1 MSKKRPDM
9 FSVGRGGSLPGS
21 RLASSIDLGHEPPL
35 NSSGTD
41 AAEVDR
47 RDVNLRWLGA
57 SVLTGI
63 TGGALIGASI
73 YIALEGVTTSA
84 QPPERAVAS
93 APRSGTTEDRTINTA
108 RKGDKLNR
116 SEMVASAKQGFK
128 APMTIWTGDREVIK
142 VRQFVRVATNLS
154 MTTGTY
160 ATDIPP
166 FNPLRLFA
174 EDGDVHPVEPTPE
187 VADADVSVVKSDLTL
202 LNIEANAPSLSDE
215 DVIAILDEERRIGSE
230 AGRRASVPIP
240 AQQMLSRTLRQ
251 PGGFGGALG
260 YAQIPDTPF
269 SNIEVRV
276 VPENVTNFAKA
287 EQRPD
292 PIVEERDVTVKKG
305 ETLELALRAYGATPD
320 QIRAITTALSTRVK
334 VAAITEGQRMRVLV
348 APGPRPGD
356 GRQIVRIVLYS
367 ERGIEAIAATND
379 RGLFVSV
386 APPNDGATQPAAATK
401 DSDEGDEEEDDGNG
415 ARLYDSLYETALKNE
430 LPRQTVEE
438 LIRIFGYDVDFQRR
452 VSPGDSFEIFY
463 GQDED
468 NGTPEVLYAALTI
481 GGEARRVYRYQ
492 GDDGSVDFFDEAG
505 RSLKKFL
512 VRKPIAEGILRSGFG
527 SRFHPILGYTKMH
540 TGVDWA
546 NKIGTPI
553 LAAGN
558 GTIIKAGWESGYGRR
573 IEIQHANGYVTS
585 YNHQSRFANGIV
597 PGVRVKQ
604 GQVIG
609 YLGNTGLSTGPHLH
623 YEVIVN
629 GHFVDPMKIR
639 LPRGRELEGRTLAE
653 FKRQEDQVNELIQRA
668 DTSTRVAQ
676 RSALR

>member
-1 MSKKRPDM
+1 
-9 FSVGRGGSLPGS
+9 
-21 RLASSIDLGHEPPL
+21 
-35 NSSGTD
+35 
-41 AAEVDR
+41 
-47 RDVNLRWLGA
+47 
-57 SVLTGI
+57 
-63 TGGALIGASI
+63 
-73 YIALEGVTTSA
+73 
-84 QPPERAVAS
+84 
-93 APRSGTTEDRTINTA
+93 
-108 RKGDKLNR
+108 
-116 SEMVASAKQGFK
+116 
-128 APMTIWTGDREVIK
+128 MTIRAGDREVIK

-154 MTTGTY
+154 LTTGTY

-174 EDGDVHPVEPTPE
+174 DDGADHPPEPTPE

-202 LNIEANAPSLSDE
+202 LSIDANAPSLSDE
-215 DVIAILDEERRIGSE
+215 DVIAFLDEEKRISSD
-230 AGRRASVPIP
+230 AGRSATVPIP

-320 QIRAITTALSTRVK
+320 QIRAITAALSARVK
-334 VAAITEGQRMRVLV
+334 VAAITEGQRVRVLV

-356 GRQIVRIVLYS
+356 GRQVVRVVLYS

-386 APPNDGATQPAAATK
+386 APPNDGATQPTTTTK
-401 DSDEGDEEEDDGNG
+401 DGDEGDEEEDDGNG

-597 PGVRVKQ
+597 PGARVKQ

-653 FKRQEDQVNELIQRA
+653 FKRQEDQVNELMQRA